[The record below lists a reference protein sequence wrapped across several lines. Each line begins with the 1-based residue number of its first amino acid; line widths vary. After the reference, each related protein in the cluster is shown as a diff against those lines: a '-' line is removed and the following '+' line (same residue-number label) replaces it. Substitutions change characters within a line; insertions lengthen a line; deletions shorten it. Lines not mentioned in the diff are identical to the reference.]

1 LPAASPPAVAN
12 DCVGLVS
19 AHYGTYTVKPVVFL
33 EIDPDRKR
41 QLQMQLTAQLPEWF
55 GQPDSNAKYAR
66 RAEVLESYVAA
77 VGGDPCGLLLLKRTS
92 PISAE
97 IYWMAVTPARHR
109 QGIGRALVRAASEAA
124 RSSGA
129 KYLFVATLHPDDP
142 YEPYAR
148 TREFYRSIGFAYVL
162 EEQFAANPNNRLAYY
177 MKELAP
183 DVRGSV
189 DLDRRI
195 PA

>member
-1 LPAASPPAVAN
+1 MKP
-12 DCVGLVS
+12 LVFIE
-19 AHYGTYTVKPVVFL
+19 T
-33 EIDPDRKR
+33 DPDRKR
-41 QLQMQLTAQLPEWF
+41 QLQMLLTAQLSEWF

-66 RAEVLESYVAA
+66 QAEVLDGYVAA
-77 VGGDPCGLLLLKRTS
+77 VDREPCGLLLLKRTS

-97 IYWMAVTPARHR
+97 IYWMAVTPLPHR

-124 RSSGA
+124 RSGGA

-148 TREFYRSIGFAYVL
+148 TREFHQSIGFAYVL
-162 EEQFAANPNNRLAYY
+162 EEQFPANPNSRLGYY

-183 DVRGSV
+183 EIRNSV
-189 DLDRRI
+189 DPDRCTSG
-195 PA
+195 